1 MKLKHISIIFLI
13 LLLSG
18 CNVEYKIDLDKNLNI
33 EENIKLIPT
42 TTEDEEKFK
51 EFNLFI
57 PINKE
62 VDDFETLEKK
72 QKDIKYYN
80 QKKSNTT
87 IQFNYQFNKDDYIN
101 SSFVN
106 KAYEFISVT
115 QLKDELVL
123 STSKE
128 FLLYE
133 MYENLEEVKITINS
147 KYKLIKSNADEEE
160 KHSYT
165 WIINKENAYEKNIYL
180 KLDTTTED
188 LTIREKI
195 ENGDYLNIFTISIVL
210 FIIGYFLYKI
220 IQRKGN
226 KRDQI

>member
-51 EFNLFI
+51 EFNSFI

-80 QKKSNTT
+80 QKKNKSL
-87 IQFNYQFNKDDYIN
+87 IQFNYRFNKDDYIN

-133 MYENLEEVKITINS
+133 IYENLEEVKITINS